1 MQGAPFKSTR
11 CLSYTGSQPV
21 RLHQGARFP
30 EALLF
35 RSVPWLVKKECI
47 CGCRLAVR
55 TRMHSARHA
64 VRRHHR
70 PAQALG
76 APPMF
81 HPLWQATLPFF
92 SSVCTSV
99 KWGIAPT
106 PSQGYLGE
114 MRRLH
119 KQTLNKHSYDQAFT
133 SLRPRFVILQRK
145 VTITLS
151 SRSGVWL
158 PASSQSGLSR
168 GPSTPTRGPCTLV
181 WDARPSQKCLS

>member
-1 MQGAPFKSTR
+1 MR

-35 RSVPWLVKKECI
+35 RSVPWLAKKECI

-70 PAQALG
+70 PAQTLG

-92 SSVCTSV
+92 ASVCTSV
-99 KWGIAPT
+99 KWGIVPT

-145 VTITLS
+145 VTIVFQVRSLAS
-151 SRSGVWL
+151 CQFPVRSVQRPLHSHKRRFHSRLGCPPL
-158 PASSQSGLSR
+158 TEMPFLI
-168 GPSTPTRGPCTLV
+168 LV
-181 WDARPSQKCLS
+181 D